1 MPQTIRGVLE
11 RILFSNEE
19 NYYLVGD
26 LRPEGEPSTLTITGV
41 MPGVQCGETLE
52 VNGDWIVD
60 RRYGRQF
67 KVKSSTSILP
77 STVHGIR
84 KYLGSGLVP
93 GIGRHYANKIVDHF
107 GSETLDIISQESVR
121 LREVPGI
128 GVQRAHSIKKAWEEQ
143 RAIREVMMFLQT
155 YGVSANRCVRLVK
168 RYGSQTQ
175 AILKNEPYRVAREMD
190 GIGFKTADRIALNL
204 GFGNDSPK
212 RLDAGLL
219 FSLRELEG
227 EGHTCMP
234 RGRWIQHAAKLLE
247 TTEEKLEPRADRLR
261 ETREVVF
268 TEPDRRVQ
276 LPESHRAETTIA
288 EVVMRILRAKSSL
301 PPIKVDIAIRWAQD
315 KADFQFASEQIEAI
329 GKGLREKVSI
339 ITGGPGTGKTT
350 ILRALVQII
359 SAKKADW
366 VLAAPTGRAAQRLS
380 AATGGEAKTIHRLLK
395 FDPGTGRFQH
405 DESNPLKTRFVI
417 LDESSMLDVRL
428 AASLFRAIP
437 GTAHIVLVG
446 DVNQLPS
453 VGAGNV
459 LHDLIECRKI
469 PVTRLRKIFRQ
480 HRESSI
486 ISTAHNVL
494 NGVRSIPFLVRD
506 LRDLGPEED
515 LQFIKATDPEKCV
528 GIVRHLC
535 REFIPRKLNMDPLRD
550 TQVLVPMHKGIA
562 GIGNF
567 NAVLQRALNP
577 GRDGITFG
585 SVRYRVGDKIIQ
597 NRNNYDLNVFNGDI
611 GTIESIDSEKSA
623 LRVRYDS
630 ETIELNRSDL
640 GDVSPAY
647 AISVHKSQ
655 GSEYSIVIL
664 PLMKQHFMMLQ
675 RNLLYTALTR
685 GKQKIYLVGDPTAW
699 FMAVNNAD
707 PARRFTGLREKI
719 LQTSPEN
726 PGPHEPSR
734 GHAVEK

>member
-1 MPQTIRGVLE
+1 MPETIRGVLE

-19 NYYLVGD
+19 NYYLVGEM
-26 LRPEGEPSTLTITGV
+26 RPEGDPASVTITGI
-41 MPGVQCGETLE
+41 MPGAQCGETLE
-52 VNGDWIVD
+52 VKGHWVMD
-60 RRYGRQF
+60 RKYGRQF
-67 KVKSSTSILP
+67 KVKSFDSILP

-93 GIGRHYANKIVDHF
+93 GIGRHFANKVVDHF
-107 GSETLDIISQESVR
+107 GSETLDIISQESAR

-128 GVQRAHSIKKAWEEQ
+128 GSTRAHSIKKAWEEQ
-143 RAIREVMMFLQT
+143 RAIRKVMVFLQT

-168 RYGSQTQ
+168 RYGNEAKT
-175 AILKNEPYRVAREMD
+175 ILQNEPYRVAREME

-204 GFGNDSPK
+204 GFGNESPK

-219 FSLRELEG
+219 FSLRELEA

-234 RGRWIQHAAKLLE
+234 RERWIQHTVNLLDTSENKLD
-247 TTEEKLEPRADRLR
+247 PRTDHLLK
-261 ETREVVF
+261 TRDVVSA
-268 TEPDRRVQ
+268 EGDSRVQ
-276 LPESHRAETTIA
+276 LPEFHRAETTIA
-288 EVVMRILRAKSSL
+288 EVVMRTLRAESGL

-315 KADFQFASEQIEAI
+315 RANFQFAPEQFEAI

-339 ITGGPGTGKTT
+339 ITGGPGTGKTS
-350 ILRALVQII
+350 ILRALVQIV
-359 SAKKADW
+359 SAKKVTG

-380 AATGGEAKTIHRLLK
+380 AATGTQAKTIHRLLK
-395 FDPGTGRFQH
+395 FDPGLGRFQH
-405 DESNPLKTRFVI
+405 DNSNPLQTRLVI
-417 LDESSMLDVRL
+417 LDESSMLDARL

-437 GTAHIVLVG
+437 HTAHIVLVG

-459 LHDLIECRKI
+459 LNDLIECGMV

-494 NGVRSIPFLVRD
+494 NGVNSIPCLARD
-506 LRDLGPEED
+506 IGDLDPEKD

-528 GIVRHLC
+528 EIVRRLC
-535 REFIPRKLNMDPLRD
+535 QDFIPRKLNMNPLRD

-577 GRDGITFG
+577 GRNGMTFG
-585 SVRYRVGDKIIQ
+585 PVRYRTGDKIIQ

-611 GTIESIDSEKSA
+611 GNIESIDSEKA
-623 LRVRYDS
+623 TLRVRFDNG
-630 ETIELNRSDL
+630 TVELTRSDL

-655 GSEYSIVIL
+655 GSEYPIVIL
-664 PLMKQHFMMLQ
+664 PLMKQHYMMLQ

-707 PARRFTGLREKI
+707 PAKRFTSLREKI
-719 LQTSPEN
+719 LQS
-726 PGPHEPSR
+726 GPQNL
-734 GHAVEK
+734 

>member
-1 MPQTIRGVLE
+1 MSETIRGVLE

-26 LRPEGEPSTLTITGV
+26 MRPEGEKATLTITGV

-52 VNGDWIVD
+52 VKGNWVVD

-67 KVKSSTSILP
+67 KVISVKSILP

-93 GIGRHYANKIVDHF
+93 GIGRHFANKIVDHF
-107 GSETLDIISQESVR
+107 GSNTLDIISDESVR

-128 GVQRAHSIKKAWEEQ
+128 GNQRAHSIRKAWEEQ

-155 YGVSANRCVRLVK
+155 FGVSSNRCVRLVN
-168 RYGSQTQ
+168 RYGNQAK
-175 AILKNEPYRVAREMD
+175 AILQNEPYRVAREMD
-190 GIGFKTADRIALNL
+190 GIGFKTADQIALNL

-219 FSLRELEG
+219 FSLGELES

-234 RGRWIQHAAKLLE
+234 RRRWIQHAANLLE
-247 TTEEKLEPRADRLR
+247 TSEKNLEPRANQLL
-261 ETREVVF
+261 ETREVVSP
-268 TEPDRRVQ
+268 EGDLRVQ
-276 LPESHRAETTIA
+276 LPDSHRAETTIA
-288 EVVMRILRAKSSL
+288 EVVMRTLRAKSAL
-301 PPIKVDIAIRWAQD
+301 PPIKVDIAARWAQE
-315 KADFQFASEQIEAI
+315 KANFQFAPEQVEAI

-350 ILRALVQII
+350 ILRALVQIV
-359 SAKKADW
+359 SAKKADG

-380 AATGGEAKTIHRLLK
+380 AATGAQAKTIHRLLK
-395 FDPGTGRFQH
+395 FDPGMGRFQH
-405 DESNPLKTRFVI
+405 DKSNPLQTRFVI
-417 LDESSMLDVRL
+417 VDESSMLDVRL

-437 GTAHIVLVG
+437 HTAHIVLVG

-459 LHDLIECRKI
+459 LHDLIECGMV

-486 ISTAHNVL
+486 ISTAHNIL
-494 NGVRSIPFLVRD
+494 KGVKSVPFPVRD
-506 LRDLGPEED
+506 VGDLDPEKD
-515 LQFIKATDPEKCV
+515 LQFIKATDPDQCV
-528 GIVRHLC
+528 DIVRRLC
-535 REFIPRKLNMDPLRD
+535 QDFIPRKLNMDPLRD

-585 SVRYRVGDKIIQ
+585 TVRYRVGDKIIQ
-597 NRNNYDLNVFNGDI
+597 NRNNYDLNIFNGDI
-611 GTIESIDSEKSA
+611 GSIESIDSEKSA
-623 LRVRYDS
+623 LKVRFDN
-630 ETIELNRSDL
+630 ETVELTRSNL

-655 GSEYSIVIL
+655 GSEYPIVIL

-699 FMAVNNAD
+699 YMAVNNAD
-707 PARRFTGLREKI
+707 PAKRFTGLREKI
-719 LQTSPEN
+719 LQTSPIT
-726 PGPHEPSR
+726 P
-734 GHAVEK
+734 